1 MQHGWRLDCSL
12 ELIQASSVVARYRQN
27 FPTFRAG
34 TSPRLAIRSST
45 FGWIFSTW
53 DASLLVRS
61 TSIPCDIPVERWSSF
76 DSEDEFD
83 LIVN

>member
-1 MQHGWRLDCSL
+1 MRHGRRPDCSL

-61 TSIPCDIPVERWSSF
+61 TSIPCGISDERRSSF
-76 DSEDEFD
+76 DNENDSD
-83 LIVN
+83 LIVH